1 MIEVCII
8 GFGFSAIPLI
18 RELERTKTEYQIIS
32 AENDSVWDKLD
43 KSGNLD
49 FNLVSSYQTSFYSF
63 DLVKD
68 YEKDYYP
75 TAKQFYEMH
84 KRWRA
89 VYGDRVI
96 RDLVVRIDNFKDHS
110 LITTSSGQTF
120 QARSVVIATGFGR
133 LMNSFLNEFDYSVSN
148 KTFVLAGMGDSKGVY
163 MVGSMC
169 NGTTINM
176 VGEARDKG

>member
-32 AENDSVWDKLD
+32 AEDDSVWDKLD

-68 YEKDYYP
+68 RREDHYP

-84 KRWRA
+84 KRWRV
-89 VYGDRVI
+89 VYEDKVI
-96 RDLVVRIDNFKDHS
+96 RDLVVKIDNFKDHS
-110 LITTSSGQTF
+110 LITTSSTL
-120 QARSVVIATGFGR
+120 R
-133 LMNSFLNEFDYSVSN
+133 
-148 KTFVLAGMGDSKGVY
+148 
-163 MVGSMC
+163 
-169 NGTTINM
+169 
-176 VGEARDKG
+176 